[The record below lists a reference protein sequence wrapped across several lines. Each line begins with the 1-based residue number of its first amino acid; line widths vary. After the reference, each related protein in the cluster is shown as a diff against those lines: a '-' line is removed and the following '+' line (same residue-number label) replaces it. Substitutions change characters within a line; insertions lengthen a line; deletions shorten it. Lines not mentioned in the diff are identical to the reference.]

1 MKLISPNDLPPAFY
15 EESAAEVKRTL
26 EDYTLKHPDM
36 SEAAKQC
43 LEIMLFLAAGNSVSY
58 WLKHNR

>member
-15 EESAAEVKRTL
+15 EESAAEIKRVF

-43 LEIMLFLAAGNSVSY
+43 LEIMLFMAAGNGVSY